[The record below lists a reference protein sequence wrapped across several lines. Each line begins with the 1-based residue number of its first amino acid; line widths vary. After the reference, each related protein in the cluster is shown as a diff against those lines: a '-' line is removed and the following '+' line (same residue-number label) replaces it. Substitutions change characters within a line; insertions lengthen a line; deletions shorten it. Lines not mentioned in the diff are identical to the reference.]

1 MTSIPLILTTEHPC
15 SYLEDQKAQSL
26 FIHPAYPLDTKTYG
40 FLIAQG
46 FRRSGNEVYR
56 PHCRLC
62 NDCIPARIAV
72 SEFKHTR
79 NQNRCFKKNAHT
91 VVTVKPAQFEQAHY
105 DLYVKYQQSR
115 HSDGNMVNSTPKE
128 YIGFLGCTW
137 CDTRFVEFT
146 IEGKLAGIAVID
158 VLDNAISA
166 VYTFFEPAFS
176 HYSPGVFAVLW
187 QIEYAK
193 SLGKELVYLG
203 YWIKNCVKMSYK
215 SNYQP
220 LQLYQDDNWL

>member
-15 SYLEDQKAQSL
+15 SYLEDQTAQSL

-62 NDCIPARIAV
+62 DACIPARIPVA
-72 SEFKHTR
+72 EFKHTR
-79 NQNRCFKKNAHT
+79 NQSRCLKKNAHT
-91 VVTVKPAQFEQAHY
+91 AVTVKPARFEQAHY
-105 DLYVKYQQSR
+105 DLYIKYQQSR
-115 HSDGNMVNSTPKE
+115 HSDGNMANTSVNE
-128 YIGFLGCTW
+128 YIGFLGCAW
-137 CDTRFVEFT
+137 CDTRFVEFS
-146 IEGKLAGIAVID
+146 IEGKLAAIAVID
-158 VLDNAISA
+158 VFENAISA

-193 SLGKELVYLG
+193 LLGKELVYLG

-220 LQLYQDDNWL
+220 LQLYQDENWL